1 MSFFFKY
8 FVNLLE
14 IAEIA
19 SLAIDGSEMV
29 QIFFFF
35 FFFLVLVFVSCII
48 LWQLNFI

>member
-1 MSFFFKY
+1 MLDTPLLGEFFLKY

-35 FFFLVLVFVSCII
+35 FFFFWFWFLLAA
-48 LWQLNFI
+48 